1 MTGPAWAFLALAAAM
16 LALYVVTGIELDRRT
31 AQRDRLARRLDHVT
45 RQRDLTEAERADL
58 DDVLRMLLA
67 ERPSAQVLPFG
78 PAQGGVGRRLPGQRG
93 GEGA

>member
-58 DDVLRMLLA
+58 DAVLRMLLA
-67 ERPSAQVLPFG
+67 ERPPATVLPFG
-78 PAQGGVGRRLPGQRG
+78 PVQSGVVKRIPGQRNG
-93 GEGA
+93 DAS